1 MCGGDGPTKVI
12 LSRVLNAAL
21 RDLEFILLSKG

>member
-1 MCGGDGPTKVI
+1 MCGGDGLTKVI

-21 RDLEFILLSKG
+21 RDLDFMLLSKG